1 MGIVKTDITKE
12 LKMTIP
18 KVTNSIKSLQT
29 KQMIKEVPD
38 IQCKG
43 KKRLLAAEFEPSKDL
58 TGGVWYDNGR
68 LDTHLIETLK
78 QVSLKALADQKIAT
92 PDGIR
97 HFLNRVMTGD
107 LTVDQVKEILDNLIL
122 EKKIVKVRSNGLGE
136 FAAFPMGADCYK
148 LKQREEKVG
157 AMASIPCEICTVH
170 GSEGTLLSE
179 HWVSVKEESMSIFKD
194 HIANCLSHL
203 LIFLRNNLRAFQEG
217 KMKSE
222 TSQTQET
229 KMMVFV

>member
-1 MGIVKTDITKE
+1 MMSQSRGDLSNNKRKRDSKDLNPDERAILNLIRSKGDMGIVKTDITKE

-107 LTVDQVKEILDNLIL
+107 LTVVQVKEILDNLIL

-157 AMASIPCEICTVH
+157 AMASIPCGACPRINHCAPDGIISPT
-170 GSEGTLLSE
+170 T
-179 HWVSVKEESMSIFKD
+179 
-194 HIANCLSHL
+194 C
-203 LIFLRNNLRAFQEG
+203 QYY
-217 KMKSE
+217 
-222 TSQTQET
+222 T
-229 KMMVFV
+229 KWLDF